1 MHDAYRKLGSYL
13 ADRALDR
20 KLVLYRTEAERD
32 ALLRWLEPRAAAP
45 ATVDVEDAAAPHDLG
60 RAIHECTLCEGTLEK
75 KPGFGTGTNGI
86 MVVLNAPKL
95 ITAEEKRLLKGG
107 SIDLMKK
114 MLAAISLDPGEC
126 YITNIIKCEPDVT
139 AKPSTMFRNC
149 EPFMEREIAEMRPH
163 TVIVMGQIIPLKK
176 AMDAWKGIRWFNTDH
191 PVTLIKNPDLKK
203 SAWNTLKLVRAHLD
217 EIQKRGPS

>member
-1 MHDAYRKLGSYL
+1 MHDVYRKLESYI
-13 ADRALDR
+13 ADRARDR
-20 KLVLYRTEAERD
+20 KLVLYHTEEERK
-32 ALLRWLEPRAAAP
+32 ALLRWIEPRAAAP
-45 ATVDVEDAAAPHDLG
+45 AIAEASAAPHDLG
-60 RAIHECTLCEGTLEK
+60 RAIHECALCEGTLEK
-75 KPGFGTGTNGI
+75 KPGYGSGSNGV

-139 AKPSTMFRNC
+139 AKPSAMFRNC
-149 EPFMEREIAEMRPH
+149 ESFMEREIAEVRPH
-163 TVIVMGQIIPLKK
+163 TVIVMGLIIPLKK
-176 AMDAWKGIRWFNTDH
+176 AMDARQGIRWFNTDH

-203 SAWNTLKLVRAHLD
+203 SAWSTLKLVRAHLD
-217 EIQKRGPS
+217 EIQTRGPS

>member
-1 MHDAYRKLGSYL
+1 VLFHTEEERE
-13 ADRALDR
+13 ALQ
-20 KLVLYRTEAERD
+20 
-32 ALLRWLEPRAAAP
+32 RWLEPRAAKPVP
-45 ATVDVEDAAAPHDLG
+45 ATVEAPAAPVDLE
-60 RAIHECTLCEGTLEK
+60 RAIHECGLCEGTLGK
-75 KPGFGTGTNGI
+75 KPGFGTGASGV
-86 MVVLNAPKL
+86 MVVLNAPRL

-114 MLAAISLDPGEC
+114 MLAAIGLGPGEC

-139 AKPSTMFRNC
+139 AKPSAMFRNC

-176 AMDAWKGIRWFNTDH
+176 EMDARKGIRWFNTDH

-217 EIQKRGPS
+217 EIQESGPS